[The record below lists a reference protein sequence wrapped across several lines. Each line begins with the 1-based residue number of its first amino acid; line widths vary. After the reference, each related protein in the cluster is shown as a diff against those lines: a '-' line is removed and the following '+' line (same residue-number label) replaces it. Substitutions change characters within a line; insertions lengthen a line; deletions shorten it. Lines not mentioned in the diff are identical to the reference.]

1 MSFSTT
7 KSYDDLGNQYIEQ
20 SQQEN
25 LAKNA
30 VKEPRRTR
38 PQNDQLENKLSSKY
52 VKQAQLVL
60 DIQWLLVEELL
71 KLQKG
76 QQDLIS
82 SLLSTLHYN
91 ELALTSSSRQSLRS
105 ALLKVSLYIISIA
118 AKSEHQ
124 RHENNLF
131 ENSGF
136 LLSSGNQRCEEYED
150 PTNVSF
156 NFSDRSTNIRDIND
170 DLTFGSSSKLQEFDT
185 QSQRVLQSWL
195 ELLTRKN

>member
-118 AKSEHQ
+118 AKMEHKK
-124 RHENNLF
+124 RENNLF

-136 LLSSGNQRCEEYED
+136 LLSSGNPRCDEYED
-150 PTNVSF
+150 PTNFSF